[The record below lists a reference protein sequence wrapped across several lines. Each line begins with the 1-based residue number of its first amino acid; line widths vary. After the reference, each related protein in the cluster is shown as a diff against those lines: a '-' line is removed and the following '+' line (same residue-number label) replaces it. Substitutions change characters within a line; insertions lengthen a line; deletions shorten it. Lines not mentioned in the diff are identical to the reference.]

1 MKIKAAQKYS
11 KCWGLRRFSKSG
23 KIWAW
28 RLGWKF
34 SGRKS
39 GSARPEL
46 CSQIYRGKHQAP
58 RLRIVRFTLMALCAH
73 LLSERRNRV
82 ACVWEEIAY
91 HFHWLLLLRIEGT
104 KCTMV
109 STGPNVVSHGYIYM
123 ITWITS
129 YQGYTHFGLQH
140 TVVYTSVNTS
150 VITSVKTSVN
160 LVTDE
165 VECNLL

>member
-1 MKIKAAQKYS
+1 MAQKYS
-11 KCWGLRRFSKSG
+11 KCWGLRRFSNTG

-39 GSARPEL
+39 GSARTEL
-46 CSQIYRGKHQAP
+46 CSQIYRGETSGTQP
-58 RLRIVRFTLMALCAH
+58 ENSALHANGVVTFH
-73 LLSERRNRV
+73 LLSEWRSRV
-82 ACVWEEIAY
+82 AYVWGEIAY
-91 HFHWLLLLRIEGT
+91 YFHWLLLLRIEGT

-129 YQGYTHFGLQH
+129 YQGYTHFGLQN

-150 VITSVKTSVN
+150 VITSVKTSVSFI
-160 LVTDE
+160 TDE

>member
-1 MKIKAAQKYS
+1 
-11 KCWGLRRFSKSG
+11 
-23 KIWAW
+23 
-28 RLGWKF
+28 
-34 SGRKS
+34 
-39 GSARPEL
+39 
-46 CSQIYRGKHQAP
+46 
-58 RLRIVRFTLMALCAH
+58 VRFTLMALCVH

-123 ITWITS
+123 ITWFTS

-160 LVTDE
+160 FS
-165 VECNLL
+165 NR